1 VKIERKIKKV
11 LVYLVRVVSSSALV
25 AASANDGPVG
35 PVDYQTCLNL
45 IAQGDHMLA
54 EERRLA
60 EESGVEPSLLASIPS
75 HFKLLLS
82 KAYGELHLLDDL
94 ALVLSYMNG
103 KSPYD
108 YPDDAK
114 IDRTLL
120 LLPSMDL
127 INYDRDA
134 ASSENARI
142 WAHANH
148 IF

>member
-1 VKIERKIKKV
+1 MFV
-11 LVYLVRVVSSSALV
+11 LIRLVSSSALV
-25 AASANDGPVG
+25 AASATDGPVG

-45 IAQGDHMLA
+45 IAQGDHLLA
-54 EERRLA
+54 EERRVA
-60 EESGVEPSLLASIPS
+60 EEAGERPSLLASIPS

-108 YPDDAK
+108 YPDEAK
-114 IDRTLL
+114 VDQALL

-142 WAHANH
+142 WAQANH
-148 IF
+148 FI

>member
-1 VKIERKIKKV
+1 MYKVKTVCMFV
-11 LVYLVRVVSSSALV
+11 LIRLVSSSALV
-25 AASANDGPVG
+25 AASATDGPNG

-45 IAQGDHMLA
+45 IAQGDHLFA
-54 EERRLA
+54 EERRVA
-60 EESGVEPSLLASIPS
+60 EEAGELPSLLASIPS

-108 YPDDAK
+108 YPDEAK
-114 IDRTLL
+114 VDQALL

-142 WAHANH
+142 WAQANH
-148 IF
+148 FI